1 MTEAFTPKKQEEVE
15 SLTTIQYWDS
25 RYKEEEHVE
34 WLLDSEKLGK
44 RVEEVAASRWGK
56 EARILHL
63 GCGTSLLPQH
73 LHKLGYTR
81 VVNVDN
87 SPVCIS
93 SMSQRFPHLTF
104 KLMDLNDLQCGE
116 QTFDMVV
123 EKSTLDTLIS
133 DCSQGREEG
142 KLLVERGLKEVNK
155 VLRPDGVFVS
165 VSLLSPSEHS
175 EILSSLGGKVK
186 LERLQGGEDQVDC
199 TVATVFLG
207 DFNSVGSDQHVGG
220 SVVQESFNDKQVTMV
235 DDLSDEEESYTE
247 DGVSD
252 EYKDLVKSMIS

>member
-1 MTEAFTPKKQEEVE
+1 MEAFTPKRQENAE
-15 SLTTIQYWDS
+15 SLTTVQYWDS

-44 RVEEVAASRWGK
+44 WVEETAASRWGK

-73 LHKLGYTR
+73 LHKLGYRR
-81 VVNVDN
+81 VVNIDN

-93 SMSQRFPHLTF
+93 SMRQRFPHLTF
-104 KLMDLNDLQCGE
+104 QLMDLNDLQSGE
-116 QTFDMVV
+116 QAFDMVV

-133 DCSQGREEG
+133 DCSQGREKA
-142 KLLVERGLKEVNK
+142 KLLVEKGLQEVSK
-155 VLRPDGVFVS
+155 VLRPGGVFLS

-175 EILSSLGGKVK
+175 EILSPLGGKVK
-186 LERLQGGEDQVDC
+186 LERLKGGKDQVDC
-199 TVATVFLG
+199 TVATVFLE
-207 DFNSVGSDQHVGG
+207 DLNSVGGDQVI
-220 SVVQESFNDKQVTMV
+220 QESFNDKNLTLD

>member
-1 MTEAFTPKKQEEVE
+1 MMDAFSPKKQETAE

-25 RYKEEEHVE
+25 RYREEEHVE
-34 WLLDSEKLGK
+34 WLLDSEQLGK
-44 RVEEVAASRWGK
+44 RVEEVAAASRWGK

-93 SMSQRFPHLTF
+93 AMSQRFPHLTF
-104 KLMDLNDLQCGE
+104 KLMDLNDLKYGE

-142 KLLVERGLKEVNK
+142 KLLVEKGLLEVCK
-155 VLRPDGVFVS
+155 VLRPGGVFLS

-175 EILSSLGGKVK
+175 AILAPLGGKVK
-186 LERLQGGEDQVDC
+186 LERLKGGKDQVDC
-199 TVATVFLG
+199 TVAAVFLE
-207 DFNSVGSDQHVGG
+207 DFNTLEGDQVSG
-220 SVVQESFNDKQVTMV
+220 ESFNDQHLIMD
-235 DDLSDEEESYTE
+235 DDLSEEESYTE

>member
-1 MTEAFTPKKQEEVE
+1 MEACTLKQQENSE
-15 SLTTIQYWDS
+15 SLTSVEYWDS
-25 RYKEEEHVE
+25 RYKDEEHVE

-44 RVEEVAASRWGK
+44 RVEEAAALKWGK

-73 LHKLGYTR
+73 LHKLGYRR
-81 VVNVDN
+81 VVNIDN

-104 KLMDLNDLQCGE
+104 KLMDLNDLQYCE

-142 KLLVERGLKEVNK
+142 RLLVERSLLEVSK
-155 VLRPDGVFVS
+155 VLRPGGVFLS

-175 EILSSLGGKVK
+175 AILSPLGGKVK
-186 LERLQGGEDQVDC
+186 LERLEGGEDQVDC
-199 TVATVFLG
+199 TVATVFLE
-207 DFNSVGSDQHVGG
+207 DLNNVGG
-220 SVVQESFNDKQVTMV
+220 FVVQDSVNDEHLTVD
-235 DDLSDEEESYTE
+235 DDLSDEEGSYTE

-252 EYKDLVKSMIS
+252 EYRDLVKSMIS